1 MWAGAG
7 TGAGAGA
14 ALRVV
19 RRILATLCAATAV
32 AAHAAGDTP
41 DFVEVAPGVHVHA
54 GRQQNWAPANRGDVA
69 NLGFVVGT
77 RCVAVIDSGGTPALG
92 VALRAAIART
102 TAVPVCY
109 VINTHAHP
117 DHILGNHAF
126 AAARPAPRF
135 VGHARLS
142 AALTARG
149 PFYLAALARDFG
161 TAAPPELI
169 VYPDIGVEH
178 ELEIDLGGRRLA
190 LRAWPTAHTD
200 HDLTV
205 LDRQTR
211 TLFAGDLLFI
221 GHLPVLDGR
230 LLGWLEAMAALAQLD
245 VARVVP
251 GHGPVGSD
259 WPGAMAPQLHYLE
272 TLRDQT
278 RAAIRRGQTIGDAVK
293 TIGTE
298 AGAGWLLTD
307 EFHPRNVTAAY
318 AELEWED

>member
-1 MWAGAG
+1 MK
-7 TGAGAGA
+7 TRA
-14 ALRVV
+14 ALPV
-19 RRILATLCAATAV
+19 RALRGAV
-32 AAHAAGDTP
+32 ALLFAAMAACAYADPGGI
-41 DFVEVAPGVHVHA
+41 DFVEVAPGVHVHT
-54 GRQQNWAPANRGDVA
+54 GQQQNWAPSNRGDVA
-69 NLGFVVGT
+69 NLGFIVGT

-92 VALRAAIART
+92 IALRAAIART
-102 TAVPVCY
+102 TPVPVCY

-126 AAARPAPRF
+126 AADRPALRF

-149 PFYLAALARDFG
+149 PFYLAALERDFG
-161 TAAPPELI
+161 TAARPELI
-169 VYPDIGVEH
+169 IYPDLAVEG
-178 ELEIDLGGRRLA
+178 EMALDLGERVLT

-211 TLFAGDLLFI
+211 TLFAGDVLFL

-230 LLGWLEAMAALAQLD
+230 LLGWLEVMNSLARLD

-251 GHGPVGSD
+251 GHGPVSSD
-259 WPGAMAPQLHYLE
+259 WPGALSPQRRYLE
-272 TLRDQT
+272 TLRDAT
-278 RAAIRRGQTIGDAVK
+278 RAAIRRGQTIGDAVQ

-307 EFHPRNVTAAY
+307 EFHRRNVTAAY